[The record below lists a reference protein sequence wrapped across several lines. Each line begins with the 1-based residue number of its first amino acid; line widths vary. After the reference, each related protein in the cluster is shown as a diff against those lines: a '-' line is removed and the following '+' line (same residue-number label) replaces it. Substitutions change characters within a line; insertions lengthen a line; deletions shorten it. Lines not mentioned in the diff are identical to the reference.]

1 VRTTCNRAWVAP
13 LGWVGSVVEA
23 DVVGGEMVVV
33 AAVVGLPG
41 RDDVDALEV
50 ATDGAMVKGAPAR

>member
-1 VRTTCNRAWVAP
+1 

-23 DVVGGEMVVV
+23 DVVGGEGVV
-33 AAVVGLPG
+33 AAVVGLPRG
-41 RDDVDALEV
+41 DDVDALEV